1 MIRVILVDVVQVRQ
15 ALRERLNFEPD
26 IEVIGEAEN
35 GETALGL
42 AARLQPD
49 VVVLDV
55 KMPQGDGITTARQ
68 LGAVVPGSRI
78 VMLSLYDDPVNRAR
92 AKEAGAVAFIA
103 KQDAETN
110 LLAAIRENT
119 RDNV

>member
-1 MIRVILVDVVQVRQ
+1 MIRVILVDDVEQVRQ

-35 GETALGL
+35 GEAALGL

-55 KMPQGDGITTARQ
+55 KMPQGDGIATARQ

-92 AKEAGAVAFIA
+92 AKEAGAAAFIA
-103 KQDAETN
+103 KQDDETN
-110 LLAAIRENT
+110 LLAAIREK
-119 RDNV
+119 